1 MSCSGLP
8 SQHSAL
14 CAGGTTACVVAGR
27 LAACDSSLKILILE
41 GGQHTLNEP
50 AHVQPYQFL
59 VDKGPTK
66 TFHIGNP
73 SPRLNGRAPMVACG
87 HCVGGGSSVNGSYH
101 SCSNEQGSD
110 V

>member
-27 LAACDSSLKILILE
+27 LAASDSSLKILILE

-50 AHVQPYQFL
+50 AYVQPYRYL
-59 VDKGPTK
+59 GNKGSGK
-66 TFHIGNP
+66 TVYVGNP
-73 SPRLNGRAPMVACG
+73 SPRLNGRTPSVSCG
-87 HCVGGGSSVNGSYH
+87 HCVGGGSCVNGS
-101 SCSNEQGSD
+101 
-110 V
+110 